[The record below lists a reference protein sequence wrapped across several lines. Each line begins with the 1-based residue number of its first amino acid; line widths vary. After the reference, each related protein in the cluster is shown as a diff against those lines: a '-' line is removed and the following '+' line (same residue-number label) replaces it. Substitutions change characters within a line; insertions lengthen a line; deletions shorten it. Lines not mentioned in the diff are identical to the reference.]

1 MVATLK
7 HDANPRPDVDDRA
20 ESFYLPD
27 FCAPRMVFAVVL
39 VVELVAIMLTL
50 GRQGLSE
57 PFWTELART
66 SLFLLWIGLASA
78 GFMCL
83 VRPGLA
89 RLSKNMASVIAF
101 GLLLLITGA
110 VSEATYWLG
119 EYWSSKTV
127 PGTSSLFPQDRGM
140 FLLRNLGICAIV
152 SALLLRY
159 FYVSFEWKRNV
170 EMEARARINALQA
183 RIRPHFL
190 FNSMNTIAALTRS
203 DPHLAEEAVEDLADL
218 FRATLKEAGTHIRM
232 KEELEVARIYQRIEQ
247 LRLGERLHVD
257 WQINALPMRA
267 LVPGLTLQPLLEN
280 AIYHG
285 IEPLP
290 EGGTVTIHGAESDGR
305 IALSVRNPVPTGPA
319 LKQREGN
326 RIALANIRQRFELA
340 YTGQAGIRVEAEENE
355 YCVTLEFPYLEARP

>member
-1 MVATLK
+1 VVATLK
-7 HDANPRPDVDDRA
+7 QVTSQQPGAEDKG

-39 VVELVAIMLTL
+39 IVELVAIMLTL
-50 GRQGLSE
+50 GRQGLAE

-66 SLFLLWIGLASA
+66 SLFLLWIGMASA
-78 GFMCL
+78 GLMCFL
-83 VRPGLA
+83 RPSLA
-89 RLSKNMASVIAF
+89 KLDKYLSSAIAF
-101 GLLLLITGA
+101 ILLLLITAA

-119 EYWSSKTV
+119 QYWSSKTV
-127 PGTSSLFPQDRGM
+127 PGTSTLFPTERGM
-140 FLLRNLGICAIV
+140 FLFRNVGICAIV

-190 FNSMNTIAALTRS
+190 FNSMNTIASLTRS

-218 FRATLKEAGTHIRM
+218 FRATLKDAGTHIRL

-247 LRLGERLHVD
+247 LRLGERLQVD
-257 WQINALPMRA
+257 WHINALPMRA
-267 LVPGLTLQPLLEN
+267 LVPGLTVQPLLEN

-290 EGGTVTIHGAESDGR
+290 EGGTVTIRGTESAGK
-305 IALSVRNPVPTGPA
+305 ITLSVHNPVPAGSGA
-319 LKQREGN
+319 RQHEGN

-340 YTGQAGIRVEAEENE
+340 YPGQARVTVEEEPGE
-355 YCVTLEFPYLEARP
+355 YRVTLEFPHQEAKP